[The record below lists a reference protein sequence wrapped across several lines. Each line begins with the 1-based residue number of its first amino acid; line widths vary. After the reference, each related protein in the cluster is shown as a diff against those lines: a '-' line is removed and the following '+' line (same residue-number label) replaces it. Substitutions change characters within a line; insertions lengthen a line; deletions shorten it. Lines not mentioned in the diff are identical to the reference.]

1 MSTTNHCERGMMM
14 QIRTIDLTRGSIM
27 KALLLFAVPL
37 FISNLFQQLYN
48 TADTMIVGNV
58 LGDQSLAAIGSTS
71 AVFELIIGFA
81 NGVGSGFGIVIA
93 CLWGANDRE
102 KLKKAVASSLILSLM
117 LSAVLMIVS
126 FVALKPLLI
135 LLKTP
140 ADILEEAYG
149 YISIICMAVAIT
161 MLYNLGAALLRAI
174 GDSIT
179 PLIVLLIA
187 SVLNIALDFLFMT
200 RFSMGIAGAAVATV
214 IAQGVC
220 CIFCFWFILR
230 RAKVLVPSRKDF
242 SFDSALCRELLEQGF
257 SMGFM
262 LSIVSLGTVALQSSI
277 NVLGTQIIA
286 AHTTARKLFGLL
298 TMPFATVAAAIATFT
313 SQNKGAEQYD
323 RIRQGVYQANMLTTI
338 YSIVVTILIF
348 LSAPFLVHVM
358 SGSSD
363 PFILQTGSMY
373 MRINSPFLSYWAYCL
388 ICETLFR
395 EWDARSF
402 HCSPALLNWSERSS
416 LLHCSSHLWGILVY
430 ASVSRLSGAVW
441 HCSCGFPSTAAKKSG
456 QSNNSL
462 PQKILYWA

>member
-1 MSTTNHCERGMMM
+1 M
-14 QIRTIDLTRGSIM
+14 QTRTIDLTRGSIM

-373 MRINSPFLSYWAYCL
+373 MRINSPFFIVLGV
-388 ICETLFR
+388 
-395 EWDARSF
+395 
-402 HCSPALLNWSERSS
+402 LLNLRNALQGMGRKIIPLFSSIVELVGKVIFAS
-416 LLHCSSHLWGILVY
+416 LLIPFMGYLGVCFCEPFVWSCMALQLWFSFYRSEEI
-430 ASVSRLSGAVW
+430 RAV
-441 HCSCGFPSTAAKKSG
+441 K
-456 QSNNSL
+456 
-462 PQKILYWA
+462 

>member
-1 MSTTNHCERGMMM
+1 M
-14 QIRTIDLTRGSIM
+14 QTRTIDLTRGSIM

-286 AHTTARKLFGLL
+286 THTTARKLFGLL

-358 SGSSD
+358 SGPLTRSSCK
-363 PFILQTGSMY
+363 PVPCICAS
-373 MRINSPFLSYWAYCL
+373 IPHFLSCWAYCL
-388 ICETLFR
+388 IFEMLFR

-402 HCSPALLNWSERSS
+402 HCSPASLNSLERSS
-416 LLHCSSHLWGILVY
+416 LLHCSSHLWGISVY
-430 ASVSRLSGAVW
+430 ASASRLSGAVW

-456 QSNNSL
+456 QPNNSL
-462 PQKILYWA
+462 PQKILYRS

>member
-1 MSTTNHCERGMMM
+1 M
-14 QIRTIDLTRGSIM
+14 
-27 KALLLFAVPL
+27 
-37 FISNLFQQLYN
+37 
-48 TADTMIVGNV
+48 
-58 LGDQSLAAIGSTS
+58 
-71 AVFELIIGFA
+71 FELIIGFA

-230 RAKVLVPSRKDF
+230 RAKVLVPSCKDF

-257 SMGFM
+257 SMG
-262 LSIVSLGTVALQSSI
+262 IYALHRFSG
-277 NVLGTQIIA
+277 NGC
-286 AHTTARKLFGLL
+286 
-298 TMPFATVAAAIATFT
+298 PAIL
-313 SQNKGAEQYD
+313 
-323 RIRQGVYQANMLTTI
+323 YQCTG
-338 YSIVVTILIF
+338 
-348 LSAPFLVHVM
+348 H
-358 SGSSD
+358 SD
-363 PFILQTGSMY
+363 YRCTH
-373 MRINSPFLSYWAYCL
+373 NSPQTVRFADHA
-388 ICETLFR
+388 ICH
-395 EWDARSF
+395 RS
-402 HCSPALLNWSERSS
+402 CSNRH
-416 LLHCSSHLWGILVY
+416 LH
-430 ASVSRLSGAVW
+430 
-441 HCSCGFPSTAAKKSG
+441 FPEQGCRA
-456 QSNNSL
+456 
-462 PQKILYWA
+462 I

>member
-1 MSTTNHCERGMMM
+1 M
-14 QIRTIDLTRGSIM
+14 QTRTIDLTRGSIM

-338 YSIVVTILIF
+338 YSVVVTILIF

-373 MRINSPFLSYWAYCL
+373 MRINSPFFIVLGV
-388 ICETLFR
+388 
-395 EWDARSF
+395 
-402 HCSPALLNWSERSS
+402 LLNLRNALQGMGYGLVPMLGGVFELVARATIV
-416 LLHCSSHLWGILVY
+416 LLVAGRTSFAGVCLADPMAWI
-430 ASVSRLSGAVW
+430 
-441 HCSCGFPSTAAKKSG
+441 AALIPLIPYYFYVMKYRQN
-456 QSNNSL
+456 QSYNI
-462 PQKILYWA
+462 K

>member
-1 MSTTNHCERGMMM
+1 M

-179 PLIVLLIA
+179 PADCSADRFGIKYCAGLSVYDPIFHGDCRGCRRYRHRTGRLLY
-187 SVLNIALDFLFMT
+187 FLLLVYPAP
-200 RFSMGIAGAAVATV
+200 RKGPGA
-214 IAQGVC
+214 
-220 CIFCFWFILR
+220 F
-230 RAKVLVPSRKDF
+230 P
-242 SFDSALCRELLEQGF
+242 QGF
-257 SMGFM
+257 
-262 LSIVSLGTVALQSSI
+262 
-277 NVLGTQIIA
+277 
-286 AHTTARKLFGLL
+286 
-298 TMPFATVAAAIATFT
+298 
-313 SQNKGAEQYD
+313 
-323 RIRQGVYQANMLTTI
+323 
-338 YSIVVTILIF
+338 F
-348 LSAPFLVHVM
+348 L
-358 SGSSD
+358 
-363 PFILQTGSMY
+363 
-373 MRINSPFLSYWAYCL
+373 
-388 ICETLFR
+388 
-395 EWDARSF
+395 
-402 HCSPALLNWSERSS
+402 
-416 LLHCSSHLWGILVY
+416 
-430 ASVSRLSGAVW
+430 
-441 HCSCGFPSTAAKKSG
+441 
-456 QSNNSL
+456 
-462 PQKILYWA
+462 

>member
-1 MSTTNHCERGMMM
+1 M
-14 QIRTIDLTRGSIM
+14 QTRTIDLTRGSIM

-187 SVLNIALDFLFMT
+187 SVLNIALFMT

-338 YSIVVTILIF
+338 YSVVVTILIF

-373 MRINSPFLSYWAYCL
+373 MRINSPFFIVLGV
-388 ICETLFR
+388 
-395 EWDARSF
+395 
-402 HCSPALLNWSERSS
+402 LLNLRNALQGMGRKIIPLFSSIIELVGKVIFAS
-416 LLHCSSHLWGILVY
+416 LLIPFMGYLGVCFCEPFVWSCMALQLWFSFYRSEEI
-430 ASVSRLSGAVW
+430 RAV
-441 HCSCGFPSTAAKKSG
+441 K
-456 QSNNSL
+456 
-462 PQKILYWA
+462 

>member
-1 MSTTNHCERGMMM
+1 M
-14 QIRTIDLTRGSIM
+14 QTRTIDLTRGSIM

-102 KLKKAVASSLILSLM
+102 KLKKAVASSLILSLI

-140 ADILEEAYG
+140 ADILEEAHG

-161 MLYNLGAALLRAI
+161 MLYNLGAALLRAT

-220 CIFCFWFILR
+220 CIFCFC

-363 PFILQTGSMY
+363 PFILQTGSLY
-373 MRINSPFLSYWAYCL
+373 MRINSPFFIVLGV
-388 ICETLFR
+388 
-395 EWDARSF
+395 
-402 HCSPALLNWSERSS
+402 LLNLRNALQGMGRKIIPLFSSIIELVGKVIFAS
-416 LLHCSSHLWGILVY
+416 LLIPFMGYLGVCFCEPFVWSCMALQLWFSFYRSEEI
-430 ASVSRLSGAVW
+430 RAV
-441 HCSCGFPSTAAKKSG
+441 K
-456 QSNNSL
+456 
-462 PQKILYWA
+462 